1 MRNDNT
7 PSNDK
12 SRSATAAEQ
21 RLRGNAMT
29 GSEREAAADHA
40 EYEKTRNPDT
50 ELHLDGEEDAL
61 YSDGLDIKE
70 DTGTLSGTRGTSPG
84 TIKP

>member
-1 MRNDNT
+1 MGNDNS
-7 PSNDK
+7 PSNGK
-12 SRSATAAEQ
+12 SKNEAVAEQ
-21 RLRGNAMT
+21 KLRGDAMT
-29 GSEREAAADHA
+29 GSERNAAADHA